1 MFYLTKHDL
10 ALLLKFRTIRKL
22 REILETVKLNAAQH
36 QRQHIYQKFTA
47 FCVKTWDQ
55 NKNNCC

>member
-36 QRQHIYQKFTA
+36 QPTHLSEITA
-47 FCVKTWDQ
+47 FYVKTWDQ
-55 NKNNCC
+55 NKNKCC

>member
-22 REILETVKLNAAQH
+22 REILETVKLNAALH
-36 QRQHIYQKFTA
+36 QPTHLSEINRVLSENVGLK
-47 FCVKTWDQ
+47 
-55 NKNNCC
+55 